1 MPRTRSSSDSSVNT
15 EEGFGILLIEHGMKG
30 ARETDGPEAVPGLA
44 VLDDSTTGV
53 HC

>member
-1 MPRTRSSSDSSVNT
+1 MNT
-15 EEGFGILLIEHGMKG
+15 EEGFGTLLKHRMKG
-30 ARETDGPEAVPGLA
+30 ARETDGPEAAPGLA